1 MNEILRLELSPEDVT
16 SWLVAND
23 WRQVS
28 AGRGTAALWARAADE
43 VLQPLAPY
51 ATDYRLR
58 LADLL
63 HTLARTEQ
71 RDALLITQEILSEGA
86 DVCEWRATGEQI
98 DQYTIP
104 LDDGDRLVH
113 GARTAFVAAANAT
126 VHRRGYFGHSLARA
140 AREHAKSVRMGQTL
154 PGSYIVPIISHVSGS
169 TLVPG
174 GQQDGLD
181 IRVDTQPFGRR
192 VMIQLAEA
200 LSTIQDLAVNADPP
214 NMRRIN
220 ESVGRGVSHELCGAV
235 SEILGADSVDG
246 LDVNFAW
253 ARRLPVREP
262 VKRVRLPKESLANVR
277 AIAESLR
284 GSEVVAEQ
292 TIVGIVR
299 GTRRDPAE
307 ELGLVTVRAPIGST
321 DRLVHMRLS
330 REDFHQALMAADE
343 ERLVYVTGT
352 LAREPGRQWKF
363 ESISNFGYAE
373 FMSEQD
379 R

>member
-1 MNEILRLELSPEDVT
+1 MNDLLRLELAPEDVT
-16 SWLVAND
+16 SWLAAND
-23 WRQVS
+23 WRRVPASQE
-28 AGRGTAALWARAADE
+28 TAALWVRSAHE
-43 VLQPLAPY
+43 VLQPLAPGS
-51 ATDYRLR
+51 TDYRLR

-63 HTLARTEQ
+63 RTLARAEK

-98 DQYTIP
+98 NQYTIP

-126 VHRRGYFGHSLARA
+126 VHRRGYFGHSIAKA
-140 AREHAKSVRMGQTL
+140 AREHAKSVRMGQTM

-174 GQQDGLD
+174 GQEDGLD
-181 IRVDTQPFGRR
+181 IRIDAQPFGRR

-200 LSTIQDLAVNADPP
+200 LSTIQDLAVDADPP

-220 ESVGRGVSHELCGAV
+220 ESVGHGVSHELCAAV
-235 SEILGADSVDG
+235 SEVLAADSVDG
-246 LDVNFAW
+246 LDVSFAW
-253 ARRLPVREP
+253 ARRLPVRDAVE
-262 VKRVRLPKESLANVR
+262 RIRLPKASLPNVQG
-277 AIAESLR
+277 IAESLR
-284 GSEVVAEQ
+284 GSQVVAEQ

-307 ELGLVTVRAPIGST
+307 EFGLVTIRAPIGST
-321 DRLVHMRLS
+321 DRLVHMWLGRD
-330 REDFHQALMAADE
+330 DFHQALMAADE

-363 ESISNFGYAE
+363 ESITNFGYAE

-379 R
+379 Q